1 MCYKKCET
9 CSAEEC
15 LELKEIVI
23 FSDGGSLSNG
33 TEDQVG
39 YGSFAV
45 YLGDPTGEGGELKR
59 TVELSFGA
67 VTNNAAEHLT
77 LLGAAKYAVDLAMR
91 TENYLLSFI
100 FRSDSELL
108 VKKVMG
114 VWPEKARDDQYLQS
128 LRNIIREEFAKINF
142 PIVEQI
148 TGDEMKRVLGH

>member
-1 MCYKKCET
+1 
-9 CSAEEC
+9 
-15 LELKEIVI
+15 
-23 FSDGGSLSNG
+23 
-33 TEDQVG
+33 
-39 YGSFAV
+39 
-45 YLGDPTGEGGELKR
+45 
-59 TVELSFGA
+59 
-67 VTNNAAEHLT
+67 
-77 LLGAAKYAVDLAMR
+77 
-91 TENYLLSFI
+91 LLSFI